1 MSALGFA
8 LFDTA
13 IGPCGI
19 VWGGR
24 GIAGLQLPEPSEAKA
39 RTRLLRRFP
48 GAAET
53 APPPEIQHAIRLIVA
68 LLRGETAD
76 LSEIALDLGR
86 VPPFERKVYEIARKI
101 PPGATLTY
109 GEIASR
115 LGDKLLA
122 RDVGHALGKKPFPIV
137 VPCHRVVAAGG
148 KAGGFSA
155 RGGVGTKLKMLAIEG
170 AAANGQPGLFDRP
183 VGLASRYI
191 LRTGTPLEVEEPKTK
206 AVTGSRQIQGS

>member
-13 IGPCGI
+13 IGLCGI
-19 VWGGR
+19 AWGER
-24 GIAGLQLPEPSEAKA
+24 GIAALQLPEASDAKA

-48 GAAET
+48 HAVEDT
-53 APPPEIQHAIRLIVA
+53 PPPVVQHAIRLIVA
-68 LLRGETAD
+68 LLRGEAAD
-76 LSEIALDLGR
+76 LSAIALDMNG

-101 PPGATLTY
+101 LPGATLTY

-122 RDVGHALGKKPFPIV
+122 RDVGQALGKNPFPIV

-155 RGGVGTKLKMLAIEG
+155 RGGVGTKLRMLAIEG
-170 AAANGQPGLFDRP
+170 VNAKGEPTLF
-183 VGLASRYI
+183 S
-191 LRTGTPLEVEEPKTK
+191 
-206 AVTGSRQIQGS
+206 